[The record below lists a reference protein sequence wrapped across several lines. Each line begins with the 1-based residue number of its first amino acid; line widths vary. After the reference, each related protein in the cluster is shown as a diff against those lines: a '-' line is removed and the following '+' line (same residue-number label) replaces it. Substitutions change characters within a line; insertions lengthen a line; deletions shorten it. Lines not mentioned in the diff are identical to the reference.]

1 MATVGTGA
9 AAARLRAAR
18 DFLLN
23 HREDYATAYRDYRPP
38 ALEEFNWALDWF
50 DAIAADAAIGRRC
63 GLSSRTA
70 ARPGARS
77 PS

>member
-1 MATVGTGA
+1 LATVGTTTA
-9 AAARLRAAR
+9 TARLRAAR

-23 HREDYATAYRDYRPP
+23 HRENYATAYRDYRPP
-38 ALEEFNWALDWF
+38 ALAEFNWALDWF
-50 DAIAADAAIGRRC
+50 DAIAADGGDRPALWIVEP
-63 GLSSRTA
+63 A